1 MGSWDRL
8 ATNLTNQKWLL
19 MIDSALTWIL
29 FLCYRTKWCPI
40 WREQRHQNVWSSQ
53 HLIPISTMFCS
64 KYTPCWLW
72 TLSTNFS
79 LFFRMWIF
87 QHFLL
92 LINHHLLVTAS
103 VQGNRMGNVLIPCF
117 STLCVISLFWRMH
130 FFILGLFIVS
140 QLSFQSRIKYPSNIC
155 K

>member
-87 QHFLL
+87 QHFWL

-103 VQGNRMGNVLIPCF
+103 VQGNGMGDCINSLLQHIECDFFVLKNALLYSWFIYCISIIIP
-117 STLCVISLFWRMH
+117 
-130 FFILGLFIVS
+130 
-140 QLSFQSRIKYPSNIC
+140 K
-155 K
+155 